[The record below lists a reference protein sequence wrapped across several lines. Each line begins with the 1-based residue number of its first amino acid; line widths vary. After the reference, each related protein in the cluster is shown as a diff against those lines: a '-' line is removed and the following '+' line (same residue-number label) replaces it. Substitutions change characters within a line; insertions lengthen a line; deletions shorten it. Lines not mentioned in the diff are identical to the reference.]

1 MIGGGSGIEYGP
13 KAGAPASIA
22 RTIRATRTIT
32 QRFICFGRIVLRAGE
47 TGGGWLCS
55 SLYTHASMSGKVKAA
70 VAGANGYAGM
80 TLVNLLAR
88 HPNVELRQLTSRSFA
103 GKPYESVFPL
113 LELKGE
119 FLPDPDPAGI
129 DVVFS
134 CLPHNIG
141 AAKAG
146 AWLAAGA
153 RVIDMSADCRL
164 KDPSQYPKW
173 YRQEHPAPALLAR
186 AVFGLPELH
195 EHELQKAELI
205 AVPGCFSTSAI
216 LALAPAVASG
226 LAGSD
231 IIIDAKSGVSG
242 AGRSPSMG
250 VHFSEVNESLG
261 AYAIEGHRHTPEM
274 TQELSALGRNGI
286 QITFVPHL
294 APMTRGI
301 LATCYFDLKGS
312 LAQLQDAYREFYAG
326 QPFTRV
332 IPQSPSTK
340 LASHS
345 NLCLV
350 NVSAQNDKAVVTAA
364 LDNLVKGASGQGVEC
379 FNIAF
384 GFDRRTAL
392 EAPIQW
398 P

>member
-1 MIGGGSGIEYGP
+1 MS
-13 KAGAPASIA
+13 A
-22 RTIRATRTIT
+22 R
-32 QRFICFGRIVLRAGE
+32 L
-47 TGGGWLCS
+47 
-55 SLYTHASMSGKVKAA
+55 KAA

-80 TLVNLLAR
+80 TVVNLLAR
-88 HPNVELRQLTSRSFA
+88 HSEVELAQLTSRSFA
-103 GKPYESVFPL
+103 GKPYASVFPL
-113 LELKGE
+113 LDLEGE
-119 FLPDPDPAGI
+119 FVSEPEPSGV

-134 CLPHNIG
+134 CLPHNVG
-141 AAKAG
+141 AAKAT

-153 RVIDMSADCRL
+153 KVVDMSADFRL
-164 KDPSQYPKW
+164 KDPGQYPKW
-173 YRQEHPAPALLAR
+173 YRQEHPAKALLAK

-195 EHELQKAELI
+195 ERELAGAELV
-205 AVPGCFSTSAI
+205 AVPGCYSTASI

-226 LAGSD
+226 LVGSD
-231 IIIDAKSGVSG
+231 IVVDAKSGVSG
-242 AGRSPSMG
+242 SGRSPSMG

-261 AYAIEGHRHTPEM
+261 AYAIEGHRHLPEV
-274 TQELSALGRNGI
+274 TQELSALGRDRLRV
-286 QITFVPHL
+286 TFVPHL

-312 LAQLQDAYREFYAG
+312 LAQLQDAYRDFYAG

-332 IPQSPSTK
+332 VAQSPTTK

-350 NVSAQNDKAVVTAA
+350 NVAAQGDKAVVTAA
-364 LDNLVKGASGQGVEC
+364 LDNLIKGASGQGVEC

-384 GFDRRTAL
+384 GFDRKTGL

>member
-1 MIGGGSGIEYGP
+1 M
-13 KAGAPASIA
+13 A
-22 RTIRATRTIT
+22 RK
-32 QRFICFGRIVLRAGE
+32 L
-47 TGGGWLCS
+47 
-55 SLYTHASMSGKVKAA
+55 KAA
-70 VAGANGYAGM
+70 VVGASGYAGM
-80 TLVNLLAR
+80 TLVNLLVR
-88 HPNVELRQLTSRSFA
+88 HPGVDIEQLTSRSAA
-103 GKPYESVFPL
+103 GKPFASVFPL
-113 LELKGE
+113 LDLQGE
-119 FLPDPDPAGI
+119 FVAEPEPAGL

-134 CLPHNIG
+134 CLPHNVG
-141 AAKAG
+141 AVKAKE
-146 AWLAAGA
+146 WLDAGA
-153 RVIDMSADCRL
+153 RIVDMSADFRL
-164 KDPSQYPKW
+164 KDAVQYPKW
-173 YRQEHPAPALLAR
+173 YRQEHPAPGLLAR

-195 EHELQKAELI
+195 ESELAKAVLI
-205 AVPGCFSTSAI
+205 AVPGCFSTAAI
-216 LALAPAVASG
+216 LALAPAVAAG

-231 IIIDAKSGVSG
+231 VIVDAKSGVSG
-242 AGRSPSMG
+242 AGRSPAIG

-261 AYAIEGHRHTPEM
+261 AYAIEGHRHLPEI
-274 TQELSALGRNGI
+274 TQELNRLLDSTHTRASRGSSPRGGEPPLRV
-286 QITFVPHL
+286 TFVPHL

-301 LATCYFDLKGS
+301 LATCYFDINGS

-332 IPQSPSTK
+332 VAQSPTTK

-350 NVSAQNDKAVVTAA
+350 NVAAQNEKAVVTAA

-384 GFDRRTAL
+384 GFDRKTAL

>member
-1 MIGGGSGIEYGP
+1 MGD
-13 KAGAPASIA
+13 
-22 RTIRATRTIT
+22 R
-32 QRFICFGRIVLRAGE
+32 LR
-47 TGGGWLCS
+47 
-55 SLYTHASMSGKVKAA
+55 AA
-70 VAGANGYAGM
+70 VAGANGYAGV
-80 TLVNLLAR
+80 TIVNLLAR
-88 HPNVELRQLTSRSFA
+88 HPGVELRQLSSRSFA
-103 GKPYESVFPL
+103 GKPYASVFPL
-113 LELKGE
+113 LDLEGE
-119 FLPDPDPAGI
+119 FLPEPEPDGL

-134 CLPHNIG
+134 CLPHNVG

-146 AWLAAGA
+146 GWLEAGA
-153 RVIDMSADCRL
+153 RVVDMSADFRL
-164 KDPSQYPKW
+164 KDPGQYPKW
-173 YRQEHPAPALLAR
+173 YGQQHPAQALLAR
-186 AVFGLPELH
+186 AVLGLPELH
-195 EHELQKAELI
+195 ERELAGAELI
-205 AVPGCFSTSAI
+205 AVPGCYATAAI

-226 LAGSD
+226 LAGAD
-231 IIIDAKSGVSG
+231 IIVDAKSGVSG

-261 AYAIEGHRHTPEM
+261 AYAIEGHRHLPEI
-274 TQELSALGRNGI
+274 TQELRRLLDSPLTHAARGSSPRGGEPRL
-286 QITFVPHL
+286 TFVPHL

-301 LATCYFDLKGS
+301 LATCYFDLEGS
-312 LAQLQDAYREFYAG
+312 LAQLQDAYREFYSG

-332 IPQSPSTK
+332 VEQSPTTK

-350 NVSAQNDKAVVTAA
+350 NVAAQNDKAVVTAA

-384 GFDRRTAL
+384 GFDRKTAL